1 MQYKLSDFIERNTD
15 VPEVNSALKSIQSQ
29 IETIRNHLCS
39 LPFESEPSEFIKVL
53 SAWQSKKEQS
63 KDNDGR

>member
-39 LPFESEPSEFIKVL
+39 LPFESEPSEFLKVL
-53 SAWQSKKEQS
+53 SGWQSKKNQS
-63 KDNDGR
+63 EDNDAG

>member
-15 VPEVNSALKSIQSQ
+15 VPEVKSAIKSIESQ
-29 IETIRNHLCS
+29 IETIRNHLYS

-53 SAWQSKKEQS
+53 SGWQSKKEQS
-63 KDNDGR
+63 EDKDGR

>member
-29 IETIRNHLCS
+29 IETIRNHLCG

-53 SAWQSKKEQS
+53 SCWQSKK
-63 KDNDGR
+63 

>member
-15 VPEVNSALKSIQSQ
+15 VPEVNSALKSIERQ
-29 IETIRNHLCS
+29 IKTIRNHSYS

-53 SAWQSKKEQS
+53 SGWQSKKEQS
-63 KDNDGR
+63 EDNDGG